1 MSDFRI
7 KMKDFGKKL
16 RSKRLNILAVALLIA
31 FILIVIYSYNTQKKY
46 RQSIENNYNMAFF
59 QLVDYVQDVEVYL
72 AKSVISNSPESGAET
87 LTYIWRE
94 ANLAQTYLSM
104 LPMNSVELENTA
116 KFLNQVSDYSYSLS
130 RKTINNTQLSQ
141 EDLDNLDKLHD
152 YSLQLENTLN
162 QLSLDINDGRITW
175 GELTNKAAP
184 AFAKQVSNISQDS
197 FGSLEE
203 NFHEYAGLIYDGA
216 YSEHMTNPERRGLT
230 GDDIDEETAK
240 NKVEEFISKDKIK
253 KIESNGLTE
262 NANIQSYDFII
273 TTINDEIIWISISQ
287 KGGHIISMNYNRDV
301 TTEILSQED
310 IDKIAQ
316 NFLEEKGFKNMK
328 KTYFTKR
335 DGIETI
341 NFAYEQDNVI
351 VYPDL
356 IKVKIAL
363 DNGEIL
369 GIETTGY
376 LNSHTQRTMSQIKV
390 SKEDNQ
396 YNGDIKGTRLE
407 NAKFEVYD
415 KENNLVDTLITDKNG
430 EAITKELL
438 KGKYTLKEVES
449 PDYYILTDEIFE
461 AEIVKHQEI
470 VDVEIENDNV
480 DIDIEVNKEGF
491 KETQS
496 KDTIYYDFSNIHN
509 KSNIALD
516 NFTWSDS
523 LPTNALKA
531 NKIYTGT
538 WNEDLKYS
546 VWYKTNLSDDYIM
559 LKDGLSTL
567 VNNEVKFTDATLQ
580 EGEFI
585 TDFEFRFGTV
595 KADFREVEQ
604 PRLYCDML
612 DNLPNGF
619 IFVNHTKVSGNYK
632 DIYVE
637 DKDDWTTITYYK
649 EIETTQ
655 KLPRTG
661 C

>member
-104 LPMNSVELENTA
+104 LPMNSVDLENTA

-130 RKTINNTQLSQ
+130 RKTINNTELSQ

-273 TTINDEIIWISISQ
+273 TTTNDEIVGYQ
-287 KGGHIISMNYNRDV
+287 FR
-301 TTEILSQED
+301 
-310 IDKIAQ
+310 
-316 NFLEEKGFKNMK
+316 K
-328 KTYFTKR
+328 KV
-335 DGIETI
+335 
-341 NFAYEQDNVI
+341 VI
-351 VYPDL
+351 
-356 IKVKIAL
+356 
-363 DNGEIL
+363 
-369 GIETTGY
+369 
-376 LNSHTQRTMSQIKV
+376 
-390 SKEDNQ
+390 
-396 YNGDIKGTRLE
+396 
-407 NAKFEVYD
+407 
-415 KENNLVDTLITDKNG
+415 
-430 EAITKELL
+430 
-438 KGKYTLKEVES
+438 
-449 PDYYILTDEIFE
+449 
-461 AEIVKHQEI
+461 
-470 VDVEIENDNV
+470 
-480 DIDIEVNKEGF
+480 
-491 KETQS
+491 
-496 KDTIYYDFSNIHN
+496 
-509 KSNIALD
+509 
-516 NFTWSDS
+516 
-523 LPTNALKA
+523 
-531 NKIYTGT
+531 
-538 WNEDLKYS
+538 
-546 VWYKTNLSDDYIM
+546 
-559 LKDGLSTL
+559 
-567 VNNEVKFTDATLQ
+567 
-580 EGEFI
+580 
-585 TDFEFRFGTV
+585 
-595 KADFREVEQ
+595 
-604 PRLYCDML
+604 
-612 DNLPNGF
+612 
-619 IFVNHTKVSGNYK
+619 
-632 DIYVE
+632 
-637 DKDDWTTITYYK
+637 
-649 EIETTQ
+649 
-655 KLPRTG
+655 
-661 C
+661 

>member
-1 MSDFRI
+1 MKKFFNENK
-7 KMKDFGKKL
+7 KMIWIVGTLIILTIIFG
-16 RSKRLNILAVALLIA
+16 LAV
-31 FILIVIYSYNTQKKY
+31 YSYRENKKY
-46 RQSIENNYNMAFF
+46 RIAKENEYNKAFYE
-59 QLVDYVQDVEVYL
+59 LVDNVQNVETYL
-72 AKSVISNSPESGAET
+72 AKAIISTSPEHGAET
-87 LTYIWRE
+87 LTNVWRE
-94 ANLAQTYLSM
+94 AGIAQSCLSQ
-104 LPMNSVELENTA
+104 LPLTSSQLGNTS
-116 KFLNQVSDYSYSLS
+116 KFLNQISDYSYSLS

-273 TTINDEIIWISISQ
+273 TTTNDEIIWISISQ

-390 SKEDNQ
+390 SKE
-396 YNGDIKGTRLE
+396 E
-407 NAKFEVYD
+407 AKA
-415 KENNLVDTLITDKNG
+415 KINKNL
-430 EAITKELL
+430 
-438 KGKYTLKEVES
+438 
-449 PDYYILTDEIFE
+449 
-461 AEIVKHQEI
+461 Q
-470 VDVEIENDNV
+470 IENERLAIIPTEFQTEIMCWEFKGRVDDREFLVYINV
-480 DIDIEVNKEGF
+480 ETGKEEDILVILNSDEG
-491 KETQS
+491 
-496 KDTIYYDFSNIHN
+496 
-509 KSNIALD
+509 
-516 NFTWSDS
+516 
-523 LPTNALKA
+523 
-531 NKIYTGT
+531 
-538 WNEDLKYS
+538 
-546 VWYKTNLSDDYIM
+546 
-559 LKDGLSTL
+559 TL
-567 VNNEVKFTDATLQ
+567 T
-580 EGEFI
+580 
-585 TDFEFRFGTV
+585 
-595 KADFREVEQ
+595 
-604 PRLYCDML
+604 M
-612 DNLPNGF
+612 
-619 IFVNHTKVSGNYK
+619 
-632 DIYVE
+632 
-637 DKDDWTTITYYK
+637 
-649 EIETTQ
+649 
-655 KLPRTG
+655 
-661 C
+661 